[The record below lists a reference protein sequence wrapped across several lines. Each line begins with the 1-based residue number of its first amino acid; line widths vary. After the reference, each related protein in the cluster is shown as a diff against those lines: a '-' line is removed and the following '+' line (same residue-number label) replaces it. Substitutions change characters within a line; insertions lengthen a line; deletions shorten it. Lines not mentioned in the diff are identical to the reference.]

1 MSTFSMEAYG
11 QLLTTKQVQ
20 DLLNVDRTTIY
31 RMLKDGRL
39 TGIKVGHH
47 WRFPVSEV
55 ENLLSGSLVPNQEAQ
70 ERAATL
76 DVLPLHTVQPIQ
88 DVFSEITQVGSVTAD
103 IHGNP
108 LTQIS
113 HTCDFCKLI
122 QQDKDGYQGCI
133 QSWRKLAQQKEDAPE
148 FVACHAGLEYARAR
162 IEVNGELLAIL
173 VVGQFYVSEP
183 KPEEEDARLQ
193 ALAQK
198 YHLDIDLLK
207 NAAQKIPVLDTR
219 TMQRISGWLERVAHT
234 FEQIGVERSDLMN
247 RLRQIS
253 EMSLFEP

>member
-1 MSTFSMEAYG
+1 
-11 QLLTTKQVQ
+11 
-20 DLLNVDRTTIY
+20 
-31 RMLKDGRL
+31 
-39 TGIKVGHH
+39 
-47 WRFPVSEV
+47 
-55 ENLLSGSLVPNQEAQ
+55 
-70 ERAATL
+70 
-76 DVLPLHTVQPIQ
+76 
-88 DVFSEITQVGSVTAD
+88 
-103 IHGNP
+103 
-108 LTQIS
+108 
-113 HTCDFCKLI
+113 
-122 QQDKDGYQGCI
+122 
-133 QSWRKLAQQKEDAPE
+133 
-148 FVACHAGLEYARAR
+148 
-162 IEVNGELLAIL
+162 L

-234 FEQIGVERSDLMN
+234 FEQIGAERSDLMN